1 MADPLNI
8 LLATNNAHKVG
19 EIKAVLGELGIAC
32 QSLREAG
39 VGGPEPAEDQPTFAG
54 NARVKARYYAKRT
67 GRVCLADDSGLCVDA
82 LGGEPGVISARYAG
96 AEGDRATVDAANNRQ
111 LVEAL
116 RDVPESHRAARFV
129 CVMVLADPKT
139 TWAQVRGEMVGRIID
154 RPRGENGFGYDPHFF
169 IESHD
174 RTTAELAPGEKN
186 AISHRGNALRELAAA
201 LRRLGV

>member
-1 MADPLNI
+1 MAKPLNI

-19 EIKAVLGELGIAC
+19 EIKAVLGERGIAC
-32 QSLREAG
+32 QSLRDAG
-39 VGGPEPAEDQPTFAG
+39 MDGPEPAEDQPTFAG
-54 NARVKARYYAKRT
+54 NALIKARYYAKRT

-82 LGGEPGVISARYAG
+82 LGGEPGVLSARYAG
-96 AEGDRATVDAANNRQ
+96 AAGDRATVDAANNRK

-116 RDVPESHRAARFV
+116 RDVPDADRGARFV
-129 CVMVLADPKT
+129 CVMALADPKT
-139 TWAQVRGEMVGRIID
+139 TWAQVRGEIVGRIVD
-154 RPRGENGFGYDPHFF
+154 QPRGRNGFGYDPHFF

-174 RTTAELAPGEKN
+174 RTAAELTPADKN